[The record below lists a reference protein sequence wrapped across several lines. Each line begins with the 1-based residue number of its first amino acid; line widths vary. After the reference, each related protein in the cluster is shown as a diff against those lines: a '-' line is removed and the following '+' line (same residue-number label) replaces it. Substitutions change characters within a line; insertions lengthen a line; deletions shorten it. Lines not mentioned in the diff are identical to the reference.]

1 MVETADFISTRA
13 ATERAR
19 ALRHAL
25 QFGALGVGLA
35 LFALLLFNAAF
46 VILFLTVNALFG
58 ADFALGSFWMWAVL
72 NALLGVWVGI
82 DVWRRPFPEVLRAT
96 FSGPHA
102 IAVLE
107 FMPRPT
113 TPLVR
118 HPVGWPE
125 RVTGALRNANDIF
138 FSGPH
143 IIKDAVGEYL
153 LYRRL
158 EPRHVEELRAFVSDL
173 MGRGGRW
180 VIPSEPVPQALHMA
194 PLAMHLGLVLK
205 VEGGTD
211 GAPAQLRLARVVERA
226 SEARPEPARG

>member
-1 MVETADFISTRA
+1 MVETGDFISARA
-13 ATERAR
+13 ATERSR

-58 ADFALGSFWMWAVL
+58 ADFGLGSFWMWAVL
-72 NALLGVWVGI
+72 NALLGIWVGI

-96 FSGPHA
+96 FSGPGA
-102 IAVLE
+102 IAALE

-125 RVTGALRNANDIF
+125 RVIEALRNANDIF

-180 VIPSEPVPQALHMA
+180 VIPSEPIPQALHMA
-194 PLAMHLGLVLK
+194 PLSMHLGLVLK
-205 VEGGTD
+205 VEGGTE
-211 GAPAQLRLARVVERA
+211 GAPAQLRLARMVERA
-226 SEARPEPARG
+226 FATSPRSPA

>member
-1 MVETADFISTRA
+1 VADSGDFILTRA

-19 ALRHAL
+19 ARRQAL

-46 VILFLTVNALFG
+46 VILFLTVSALFG
-58 ADFALGSFWMWAVL
+58 ADFGLGSFWMWAVL
-72 NALLGVWVGI
+72 NALLAVWVAT

-96 FSGPHA
+96 FSGPGE
-102 IAVLE
+102 IAALE
-107 FMPRPT
+107 FMPRPA

-125 RVTGALRNANDIF
+125 RVTAALRNANDIF

-158 EPRHVEELRAFVSDL
+158 EPRHVEQLRAFVADL

-205 VEGGTD
+205 IEGGAE
-211 GAPAQLRLARVVERA
+211 GGPAQLRLARVVERA
-226 SEARPEPARG
+226 FESRPAPARG